1 MSRLRLISYA
11 LLFAAFSPHHA
22 AAQYQNPQ
30 NPIGSIIGG
39 LLRNAAIS
47 QAQNAWNAY
56 DQAIVGC
63 INSSGTIN
71 VPALVNQGILPTD
84 PRLSPLIQQCQN
96 EIAAQ
101 EAQAQQQ
108 QQQAAEQQQQAE
120 AASQQAAQAQAQVQ
134 AAQQQAAALA
144 AQQQAQAQAAQQQAD
159 ALAAQQQAQAQAEQQ
174 AQAAAD
180 AKLMAEEQ
188 ATAAQVTTLF
198 LAFQNK
204 EVDPNDHTASLLNYT
219 SFGSDSGSSDAF
231 WVRQNASSTT
241 YAEYQKGV
249 TVQEPE
255 EELQEIDVSK
265 IDPSKLY
272 IQEQSGSPTVL
283 FGSTVFAICQ
293 SCSMQSLKS
302 RWIGFFQAQTK

>member
-1 MSRLRLISYA
+1 
-11 LLFAAFSPHHA
+11 
-22 AAQYQNPQ
+22 
-30 NPIGSIIGG
+30 
-39 LLRNAAIS
+39 LRNAAIS

-96 EIAAQ
+96 EITAQ

-108 QQQAAEQQQQAE
+108 QQQAAEQQQQAAE
-120 AASQQAAQAQAQVQ
+120 QQQQAEA
-134 AAQQQAAALA
+134 AAQQA

-204 EVDPNDHTASLLNYT
+204 EVDPNDRTASLLNYT
-219 SFGSDSGSSDAF
+219 SFGSDSGSSDVF

-241 YAEYQKGV
+241 YVEYQKGV